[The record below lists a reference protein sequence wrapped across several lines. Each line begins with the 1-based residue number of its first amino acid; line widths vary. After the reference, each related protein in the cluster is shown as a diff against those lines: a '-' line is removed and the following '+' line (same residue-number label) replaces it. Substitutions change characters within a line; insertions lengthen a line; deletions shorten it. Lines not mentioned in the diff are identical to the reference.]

1 MSKLGFGTYA
11 LMVTIILWGVLLG
24 GVVYSHMVF
33 FPVFLSNLPESS
45 AVVKGVYGLDE
56 SRFWM
61 TLHPLLIISLIISL
75 ISNWRDA
82 ARRRLIAMT
91 FGVYTTALIVTM
103 WYFVPQLMAFASSAQ
118 EVFPESYWDERASLW
133 ITLSTIRGLILFI
146 FILPLLIALARPRGV
161 DAAG

>member
-1 MSKLGFGTYA
+1 
-11 LMVTIILWGVLLG
+11 
-24 GVVYSHMVF
+24 
-33 FPVFLSNLPESS
+33 
-45 AVVKGVYGLDE
+45 
-56 SRFWM
+56 
-61 TLHPLLIISLIISL
+61 
-75 ISNWRDA
+75 
-82 ARRRLIAMT
+82 MT